1 MSARE
6 RNERYGEQ
14 GGVVA
19 DDEYEG
25 GQSAATEHDEGQDDA
40 DQSREQDDRASVQLP
55 HGDVFGGIP
64 SRVLDHFVECR
75 AGDRSAAHAELRRI
89 DPHFTGQPMDFHQ
102 CFGRVGHAGV
112 GEADRECHGGT
123 GVDEAAVHGHQGL
136 GLGTGGLDLL
146 DQCDQFCGLIAV
158 SLHPRIADLKVVS
171 RQQELFGIK
180 GFFFAVLVLSILF
193 RFRFA
198 VDQFRQSLCVL
209 IARFPFNVGF
219 EEFDVESQVG
229 GGFLSDES
237 LDHLDVA
244 TSEFGQSDLER
255 SGADQ
260 DAFESSDGFGAFDVI
275 LHHLGD
281 QVLRRGDRLDQLRTA
296 ATHTVCVGF
305 PDQSVVE
312 PCDPRVGQRARIPRH
327 QHTVFVLEV
336 VLVPAK
342 RSSLRV
348 VFGQPVGDVVFEVD
362 ARKRPDGRC
371 GEEDEQQ
378 DHPQRIAVSESIAF
392 GKEVSHGSL
401 DSDRSGSGARRT
413 NLSV

>member
-1 MSARE
+1 M
-6 RNERYGEQ
+6 
-14 GGVVA
+14 
-19 DDEYEG
+19 
-25 GQSAATEHDEGQDDA
+25 
-40 DQSREQDDRASVQLP
+40 P

-75 AGDRSAAHAELRRI
+75 AGDRSAAHAELGRI

-102 CFGRVGHAGV
+102 CFGRVGHPGV

-123 GVDEAAVHGHQGL
+123 GVEEAAVFGHHGL

-146 DQCDQFCGLIAV
+146 DQCDQFCGRIAV

-171 RQQELFGIK
+171 RQQKLFGIK
-180 GFFFAVLVLSILF
+180 GIFFLAFLVLCCVFCVVLVLGILF

-209 IARFPFNVGF
+209 FARFPFAVGF
-219 EEFDVESQVG
+219 EEFDVDSQVG

-255 SGADQ
+255 SGSDQ
-260 DAFESSDGFGAFDVI
+260 DAFESSDGFGALDVV
-275 LHHLGD
+275 LHHPGD
-281 QVLRRGDRLDQLRTA
+281 QVLRRGYRLDQLRTA
-296 ATHTVCVGF
+296 ATHTLCVGF

-312 PCDPRVGQRARIPRH
+312 PSDPRVGQRARIPRH

-342 RSSLRV
+342 RSSLGV

-362 ARKRPDGRC
+362 ARKRPDGWC

-378 DHPQRIAVSESIAF
+378 DHPQRIAVSESVAF
-392 GKEVSHGSL
+392 GKEVGHGSL
-401 DSDRSGSGARRT
+401 DSGRSGSGARRT
-413 NLSV
+413 SLSV